1 MTKPRRHSAENGSHA
16 MTMGTKAHQRAAPR
30 LYLVTPPIGNPADV
44 ADDLAYDLANGLADA
59 LNATDIAA
67 VLLRLGAGDAAVQL
81 ERIKALRILIQSNG
95 AALILDGHAAL
106 AAAAEADGAHLTGID
121 AFKAAA
127 PTLKP
132 ARIAGCGGLA
142 TRHDAMLA
150 GESGADYVM
159 FGEPDTSGRR
169 PSFDAVLDRVEWWT
183 EIFALPCV
191 AFAGNLGEVEQLARA
206 NAEFVAVG
214 DDIWR
219 NARTMVDAINFAEPV
234 R

>member
-1 MTKPRRHSAENGSHA
+1 MTEHRRHSAENGPHA
-16 MTMGTKAHQRAAPR
+16 VSMGTKGHQRVAPR
-30 LYLVTPPIGNPADV
+30 LYLVTPPVGNPADV
-44 ADDLAYDLANGLADA
+44 ADGLADA

-67 VLLRLGAGDAAVQL
+67 VLLRLADGDEAAQL

-95 AALILDGHAAL
+95 AALLLDGHAAL
-106 AAAAEADGAHLTGID
+106 VAPAEADGAHLTGID
-121 AFKAAA
+121 AFKGAA

-132 ARIAGCGGLA
+132 ARIAGCGGLV

-150 GESGADYVM
+150 GESGADYAM
-159 FGEPDTSGRR
+159 FGEPDATGRR
-169 PSFDAVLDRVEWWT
+169 PSFDAVVERVAWWT
-183 EIFALPCV
+183 EIFQVPCV
-191 AFAGNLGEVEQLARA
+191 AFAGNLGEVEQLARV

-219 NARTMVDAINFAEPV
+219 NARSMADAVNLTAEPV

>member
-1 MTKPRRHSAENGSHA
+1 MTKRRRHSAENGPHA
-16 MTMGTKAHQRAAPR
+16 VSMGTKGHQRVTPR
-30 LYLVTPPIGNPADV
+30 LYLVTPPVGNPADV
-44 ADDLAYDLANGLADA
+44 AGGFADHLADA

-67 VLLRLGAGDAAVQL
+67 VLLRLEEGDEAAQL

-95 AALILDGHAAL
+95 AALLLDGHAAL
-106 AAAAEADGAHLTGID
+106 VARAEADGAHLTGID

-150 GESGADYVM
+150 GESGADYAM
-159 FGEPDTSGRR
+159 FGEPDATGRR
-169 PSFDAVLDRVEWWT
+169 PSFDAVLERVEWWT
-183 EIFALPCV
+183 EIFQVPCV
-191 AFAGNLGEVEQLARA
+191 AFAGNLGEVEQLARV

-219 NARTMVDAINFAEPV
+219 DARSMADAVNLTAEPV